1 MTQLCKD
8 DVPTIAQDI
17 FSAGPVPYGGPND
30 KIPLGEVIK
39 RNWFEIWYQP
49 KIELKTMR
57 LIGAEALV
65 RARHP
70 TRGIVAPYFF
80 LPEANEED
88 LHKLTELVILTA
100 LGDWEIFNEFGVSM
114 KFAVNVPVSAFVN
127 LPIARMLSEARPRA
141 QNWPGM
147 VLEVTE
153 DQIIHDLNLANDV
166 ADSLRAHNC
175 TLALDDF
182 GAGYSSLARLRQL
195 PFSELKIDR
204 SYVMNCDADQLNAGL
219 CETIV
224 ELGKRFGLKTV
235 AEGIETVH
243 ESHKLQGIG
252 VNVGQGYLFAR
263 PMEKSQLIQLIR
275 KRIMTEAPV
284 PQMVRGRVSS
294 AVKEVKLL
302 PG

>member
-1 MTQLCKD
+1 MLNGLRNMFA
-8 DVPTIAQDI
+8 PE
-17 FSAGPVPYGGPND
+17 PVPYAGPKD
-30 KIPLGEVIK
+30 KIPLGEVLK
-39 RNWFEIWYQP
+39 RDWFEIWYQP

-80 LPEANEED
+80 LPDAGEED
-88 LHKLTELVILTA
+88 LHKLTEQVILTA
-100 LGDWEIFNEFGVSM
+100 LGDWEIFNEYGVSM
-114 KFAVNVPVSAFVN
+114 KFAVNVPVSAFVK
-127 LPIARMLSEARPRA
+127 LPITRMISEARPKA

-166 ADSLRAHNC
+166 AGALRALNC
-175 TLALDDF
+175 NLALDDF

-204 SYVMNCDADQLNAGL
+204 SYVMNCDVDQLNAGL

-252 VNVGQGYLFAR
+252 VNVGQGYLFAK
-263 PMEKSQLIQLIR
+263 PMEKGQLIGLMR
-275 KRIMTEAPV
+275 KRMMKEAPV
-284 PQMVRGRVSS
+284 PQPVVGMGYARG
-294 AVKEVKLL
+294 
-302 PG
+302 

>member
-1 MTQLCKD
+1 MLERLRNL
-8 DVPTIAQDI
+8 
-17 FSAGPVPYGGPND
+17 FSSGPAPYGGPKD
-30 KIPLGEVIK
+30 KIPLSEVLK
-39 RNWFEIWYQP
+39 RDWFELWYQP

-70 TRGIVAPYFF
+70 ERGVVAPYFF
-80 LPEANEED
+80 LPDANEQD
-88 LHKLTELVILTA
+88 LMALTERVILTA
-100 LGDWEIFNEFGVSM
+100 LGDWEIFSEHGISM
-114 KFAVNVPVSAFVN
+114 KTAVNVPVSAFVK
-127 LPIARMLSEARPRA
+127 LPIPQMIREARPRA

-153 DQIIHDLNLANDV
+153 DQIINDLNLANDV
-166 ADSLRAHNC
+166 AGALTALNC

-182 GAGYSSLARLRQL
+182 GAGYSSLARLKQL

-204 SYVMNCDADQLNAGL
+204 SYVMNCDRDQLNAGL

-235 AEGIETVH
+235 AEGIETIH

-252 VNVGQGYLFAR
+252 VNVGQGYLYAK
-263 PMEKSQLIQLIR
+263 PMPKSQLIGLMRQRLM
-275 KRIMTEAPV
+275 KGTAVAQP
-284 PQMVRGRVSS
+284 VRGMGFAR
-294 AVKEVKLL
+294 A
-302 PG
+302 